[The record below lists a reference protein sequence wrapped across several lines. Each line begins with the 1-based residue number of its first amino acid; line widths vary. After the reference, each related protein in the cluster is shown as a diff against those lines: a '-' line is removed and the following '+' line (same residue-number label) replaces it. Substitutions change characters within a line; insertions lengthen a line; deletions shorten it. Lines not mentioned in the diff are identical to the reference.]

1 MQVSFTRVCKY
12 LNQKVRRIDEYNG
25 KSFKGVSE
33 TKKEKKTHEETEF
46 HNPIQD
52 WVFTTV
58 YRL

>member
-25 KSFKGVSE
+25 KSFKAVSE

-52 WVFTTV
+52 
-58 YRL
+58 